1 MNTTLNDFLTFFGLD
16 DLLSLSADTPVIEF
30 LGLTLVGFFG
40 LIFCVLGIR
49 VVVEFIKIMTDYRRW
64 R

>member
-1 MNTTLNDFLTFFGLD
+1 MNTTLNDFLTYFGLD

-30 LGLTLVGFFG
+30 LGLIMVSFFG
-40 LIFCVLGIR
+40 LIFCVIGIR
-49 VVVEFIKIMTDYRRW
+49 AVIEFIKIMTDYRRF

>member
-1 MNTTLNDFLTFFGLD
+1 MNTTLSDFLTYFGLD
-16 DLLSLSADTPVIEF
+16 DLLELSADTPVIEF
-30 LGLTLVGFFG
+30 LGLVLVAFFG